1 MKKST
6 FEQMDGTYREEG
18 DHLLPN
24 LTVPGNISVG
34 IWGKRRRRYL
44 RKHRQTLYTA
54 LLFGG
59 KLDTHLAEIDR
70 QAENIPI
77 TAGVKGIPCSKPVI
91 PKEYRTAPS
100 TGAMPI
106 MQQAKPIKAAANP
119 LKIFFPPTLDTKT
132 KAKNVSAKNS

>member
-44 RKHRQTLYTA
+44 RKDRQTLYTA

-70 QAENIPI
+70 QAENMFSQLVSQM
-77 TAGVKGIPCSKPVI
+77 TSSEGVNEQLKAEHEMEWVKRMSSIHNRAEELVYH
-91 PKEYRTAPS
+91 EY
-100 TGAMPI
+100 I
-106 MQQAKPIKAAANP
+106 CC
-119 LKIFFPPTLDTKT
+119 
-132 KAKNVSAKNS
+132 

>member
-70 QAENIPI
+70 QAENMFSQLVSQI
-77 TAGVKGIPCSKPVI
+77 TGGTRN
-91 PKEYRTAPS
+91 E
-100 TGAMPI
+100 
-106 MQQAKPIKAAANP
+106 
-119 LKIFFPPTLDTKT
+119 
-132 KAKNVSAKNS
+132 KAKS

>member
-70 QAENIPI
+70 QAENMFSQL
-77 TAGVKGIPCSKPVI
+77 VMRCSLETRCKYFQRDTEKPRSQAVPGLFAI
-91 PKEYRTAPS
+91 LCPGRKI
-100 TGAMPI
+100 GA
-106 MQQAKPIKAAANP
+106 
-119 LKIFFPPTLDTKT
+119 LCRF
-132 KAKNVSAKNS
+132 

>member
-59 KLDTHLAEIDR
+59 KLDTTSL
-70 QAENIPI
+70 
-77 TAGVKGIPCSKPVI
+77 K
-91 PKEYRTAPS
+91 S
-100 TGAMPI
+100 TGRRRTCF
-106 MQQAKPIKAAANP
+106 
-119 LKIFFPPTLDTKT
+119 L
-132 KAKNVSAKNS
+132 SW